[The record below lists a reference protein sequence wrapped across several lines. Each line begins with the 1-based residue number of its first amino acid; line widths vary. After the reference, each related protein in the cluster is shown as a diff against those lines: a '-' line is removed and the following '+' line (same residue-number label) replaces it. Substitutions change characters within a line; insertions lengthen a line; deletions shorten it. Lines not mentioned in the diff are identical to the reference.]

1 MKTIHNLLMFIQWAL
16 FITGILGAPAL
27 GYFYG
32 WPEALLAL
40 VVGLQALTALKI
52 EVVAFTR

>member
-1 MKTIHNLLMFIQWAL
+1 MKAIHNLLMFIQWAL
-16 FITGILGAPAL
+16 FITGILGAPVL

-32 WPEALLAL
+32 WQAALLSL
-40 VVGLQALTALKI
+40 VIGLQALTALKI

>member
-1 MKTIHNLLMFIQWAL
+1 MKAIHNFLMFLQWGA
-16 FITGILGAPAL
+16 FIGGLVGSPILW
-27 GYFYG
+27 YYQG

-40 VVGLQALTALKI
+40 VVALQALTALKI